1 VEEPLNPFATPLV
14 GQRTFAAAN
23 AWDAD
28 VPPPAPDASGIHPVM
43 ASAAVGLVGL
53 CGGMRVR
60 LRRRLS
66 KSGLL

>member
-14 GQRTFAAAN
+14 GQRTFEAAN

-28 VPPPAPDASGIHPVM
+28 VPLPPAESGPFHPAMAGAVM
-43 ASAAVGLVGL
+43 GLVGV
-53 CGGMRVR
+53 CGGLRVR

-66 KSGLL
+66 KADLL